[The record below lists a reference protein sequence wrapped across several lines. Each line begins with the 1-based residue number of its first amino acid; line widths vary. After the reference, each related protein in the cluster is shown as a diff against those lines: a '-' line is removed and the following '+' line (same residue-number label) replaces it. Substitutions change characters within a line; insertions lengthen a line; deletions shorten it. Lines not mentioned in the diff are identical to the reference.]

1 MKYLP
6 LNSPRFWRSYI
17 ARNTITV
24 ILAAKAASKPTSGSR
39 PCALFLLPLLLLSAA
54 LRVEGATVT
63 VPIKLDYPLL
73 RQLLVK
79 QLFNTPNQSTELLND
94 PSGCSRIV
102 LANPR
107 LSGKPPNL
115 EIVTEIKAR
124 FGVSILGGCT
134 TLSQWQGSAGFIG
147 KPLIQPGATS
157 LRLKLIDSWL
167 VASDGSR
174 ITSGRIWGLT
184 KDRFHSLFYRYTLDL
199 SPSINTLRVMLPDV
213 LPLRTTQQ
221 LETIVGS
228 LRLRDIQVLPAS
240 VEASLGFQVEELAER
255 PHPEAELSA
264 RELEQLENRWQL
276 MDALFTFAVKYYAS
290 ATNLQELRSA
300 LLETLLDS
308 RYRLRDALT
317 MPASRSNDPV
327 RHWFLDS
334 WKRLSPVIRRIGL
347 EQSGQ
352 DPLLWI
358 SLLTATDALYALDR
372 LGPAIGLDIST
383 DGLRRLA
390 RLVNKNA
397 GDDAL
402 RYDQAIDPKL
412 QRLFRLPSTPEPEQ
426 PLGFRLD
433 LWPIS
438 NARAA
443 TSSDRLGRWA
453 PSKDQLGE
461 YLPLVASLLN
471 ETAEKTL
478 VKSKLEPPVATLFRK
493 LVLTTA
499 WQESCWRQYVITK
512 KDIEPLRSDSG
523 DVGLMQMNEKVW
535 RGFYDIQKLRWDIRY
550 NSRAGAEVLL
560 NYLVRYALK
569 QGEHRHTGGLD
580 NLARASYSAYNG
592 GPSQISRYRK
602 PGVASTHKKVDAA
615 FWKKYQQVKAGNELK
630 VAQCLGGETTLSAR
644 KQPAPTAVK
653 KVVSS
658 KKKRQAAAGAAS
670 PDAAERWVLAQNGN
684 RFTLQLAVF
693 SKRESAQ
700 KFIAQQSLS
709 GQIGIFTMHKGR
721 TTQFAVLYGSYVKRA
736 DAQRAKQRLKHLN
749 PWMRRFAEVRK
760 AGRS

>member
-1 MKYLP
+1 M
-6 LNSPRFWRSYI
+6 
-17 ARNTITV
+17 A
-24 ILAAKAASKPTSGSR
+24 ILAAKTASKPPSGRR
-39 PCALFLLPLLLLSAA
+39 PYTLFLLPLLLFSIA

-63 VPIKLDYPLL
+63 VPIMLDYPLL
-73 RQLLVK
+73 RQVLVK
-79 QLFNTPNQSTELLND
+79 QLFNTPDQSVELLND

-115 EIVTEIKAR
+115 EIVTDIKAR

-134 TLSQWQGSAGFIG
+134 KLPQWQGSAGFIG
-147 KPLIQPGATS
+147 KPVIQPGATS

-167 VASDGSR
+167 VASDGGK
-174 ITSGRIWGLT
+174 ITSGRIWDLT
-184 KDRFHSLFYRYTLDL
+184 KDRFHSLFYRYALDL
-199 SPSINTLRVMLPDV
+199 SPSINALGMILPDV

-240 VEASLGFQVEELAER
+240 IEVLLGFQVEELAEK
-255 PHPEAELSA
+255 PHSEAKLNA
-264 RELEQLENRWQL
+264 RELRQLENRWQM

-290 ATNLQELRSA
+290 ATNLQELRNA

-317 MPASRSNDPV
+317 KPANPSNDPV

-334 WKRLSPVIRRIGL
+334 WKRLSPVIRRIGF
-347 EQSGQ
+347 EQTGQ

-390 RLVNKNA
+390 RLVNENA
-397 GDDAL
+397 GDNAL
-402 RYDQAIDPKL
+402 RYDQAIDPEL
-412 QRLFRLPSTPEPEQ
+412 QRLFRLPSTLEPEQ
-426 PLGFRLD
+426 PSGFRFD
-433 LWPIS
+433 LWPIGT
-438 NARAA
+438 AWAG
-443 TSSDRLGRWA
+443 TSSNRLDRWA
-453 PSKDQLGE
+453 PNKDQLGE
-461 YLPLVASLLN
+461 YLPLIASLLN
-471 ETAEKTL
+471 ETAEETL
-478 VKSKLEPPVATLFRK
+478 VKRKLKPPVATLFRK

-499 WQESCWRQYVITK
+499 WQESCWRQYVVAK
-512 KDIEPLRSDSG
+512 KNIEPLRSGSG
-523 DVGLMQMNEKVW
+523 DVGVMQINERVW

-550 NSRAGAEVLL
+550 NSHAGAEVLL

-569 QGEHRHTGGLD
+569 QGEHKHSGGLD

-615 FWKKYQQVKAGNELK
+615 FWKKFQQVKAGNELK
-630 VAQCLGGETTLSAR
+630 VAQCLGGETTLSTY
-644 KQPAPTAVK
+644 KKPAPTAVK
-653 KVVSS
+653 KIVSS
-658 KKKRQAAAGAAS
+658 KERQAAAGTAS
-670 PDAAERWVLAQNGN
+670 PDAAERWVLAQNDN

-693 SKRESAQ
+693 SKRASAQ

-709 GQIGIFTMHKGR
+709 GQIGIFAMRKGR
-721 TTQFAVLYGSYVKRA
+721 TTQFAVLYGSYAKRA
-736 DAQRAKQRLKHLN
+736 EAERAKQRLKHLN
-749 PWMRRFAEVRK
+749 PWMRRFVEVRK
-760 AGRS
+760 AGKS